1 MKLQISPSK
10 RLPNPEALLIPFLLR
25 ARSLS
30 ILHTPT
36 YSKKLIK
43 RSGIIK
49 SRKYYSII
57 SLARAKHPSIPYTRL
72 AFLSHSDRPFSTTL
86 PCDCSGKP
94 PTMRNRNFI
103 PRETP
108 RSFLVFSL
116 ANYPLLP
123 SLPHSPAPW
132 LRSTRACACNEGTR
146 GDECMRRER
155 KGWATG
161 RGDIGINCGKISLP
175 FREERKSTK

>member
-10 RLPNPEALLIPFLLR
+10 RLPNPEALLIPFLFR

-72 AFLSHSDRPFSTTL
+72 AFLSNSDQPFSTTL

-123 SLPHSPAPW
+123 SLPRGPAPW
-132 LRSTRACACNEGTR
+132 LRSTRACACNER
-146 GDECMRRER
+146 
-155 KGWATG
+155 G
-161 RGDIGINCGKISLP
+161 RGGTSAWEEKERDGRRGGEIS
-175 FREERKSTK
+175 E

>member
-10 RLPNPEALLIPFLLR
+10 RLPNPEALLIPFLFR

-57 SLARAKHPSIPYTRL
+57 SLARPKHPSIPYTRL

-123 SLPHSPAPW
+123 SLRRGPAPW
-132 LRSTRACACNEGTR
+132 LRSTRACACNER
-146 GDECMRRER
+146 
-155 KGWATG
+155 G
-161 RGDIGINCGKISLP
+161 RGGTSAWEEKERDGRRGGEIS
-175 FREERKSTK
+175 E

>member
-10 RLPNPEALLIPFLLR
+10 RLPNPEALLIPFLFR

-123 SLPHSPAPW
+123 SLPRGPAPW
-132 LRSTRACACNEGTR
+132 LRSTRACACNER
-146 GDECMRRER
+146 
-155 KGWATG
+155 G
-161 RGDIGINCGKISLP
+161 RGGTSAWEEKERDGRRGGEIS
-175 FREERKSTK
+175 E

>member
-57 SLARAKHPSIPYTRL
+57 SLARPKDPSIPYTRL

-123 SLPHSPAPW
+123 SLRRGPAPW
-132 LRSTRACACNEGTR
+132 LRSTRACACNER
-146 GDECMRRER
+146 
-155 KGWATG
+155 G
-161 RGDIGINCGKISLP
+161 RGGTSAWEEKERDGRRGGEIS
-175 FREERKSTK
+175 E